1 VSLTSGVIGFA
12 ERVPLPDFVVRAAV
26 HQLCSRTAAR
36 LIMQVHDEL
45 VLEVAEEAV
54 EATVGELRQHMVQ
67 AAELSV
73 PLKVD
78 VGIGLNWDEAH

>member
-1 VSLTSGVIGFA
+1 
-12 ERVPLPDFVVRAAV
+12 
-26 HQLCSRTAAR
+26 
-36 LIMQVHDEL
+36 MQVHDEL

-54 EATVGELRQHMVQ
+54 QTTVGELRQHMMQ